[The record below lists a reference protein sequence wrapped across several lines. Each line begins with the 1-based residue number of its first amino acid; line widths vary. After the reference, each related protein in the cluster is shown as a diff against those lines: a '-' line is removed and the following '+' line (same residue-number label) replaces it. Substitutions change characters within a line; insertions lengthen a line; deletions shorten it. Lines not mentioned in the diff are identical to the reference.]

1 MMLFVESKSLG
12 QTVDGSLRIA
22 LLEKLQEKGLV
33 PLIRSTRLYFYEQ
46 ALLSPQRVSEMERAV
61 ASWAETE
68 EGATYVRGDVFSFV
82 DSALFLIFG
91 EDGEEA
97 AGMRA
102 GIVYGSDLDAP
113 SLKLNAFCRSVS
125 DALESLQR
133 NANRR
138 TSSTLALDDWK
149 LKERSA
155 PQVFARFGVV
165 TDLSDQPLER
175 ADATLERERALE
187 LLEDA
192 EARRWLRRIREAHA
206 EGRVSDL
213 LADESSELDAKSF
226 INRMSDVGLVRRE
239 VLVSCRKVGRALF
252 RLPSPD
258 ALSVITASRAI
269 CSECGSAIADE
280 KVEELIAPTEAASTL
295 LEDGSWLA
303 HRLRTMLSEL
313 GVPDK
318 QVATGPS
325 NGEGETLLLVD
336 VCNEPFL
343 FMLRDGD
350 VSAAHARRALD
361 KLAEIEGSHLVVIS
375 SGKIQ
380 EDARVRLRE
389 HTRRHVRGRSETE
402 VILIEGID
410 SKATSE
416 IQQAFERVSQRA
428 LAEELYEL
436 DSSLGI
442 SIGFMIATRFR
453 LMRNRPGALNE
464 LAESAIGAI
473 AGSLREI

>member
-1 MMLFVESKSLG
+1 MLFVESKSSG
-12 QTVDGSLRIA
+12 QTVEGALRIA

-33 PLIRSTRLYFYEQ
+33 PLIRSTRLYCYEQ
-46 ALLSPQRVSEMERAV
+46 ALLSPERVSEMERAI

-68 EGATYVRGDVFSFV
+68 DGAMYVRGDVFCFI

-91 EDGEEA
+91 EEGDET

-102 GIVYGSDLDAP
+102 GIVYGAELDEP
-113 SLKLNAFCRSVS
+113 LIKLNAFCRSIS

-133 NANRR
+133 NATR
-138 TSSTLALDDWK
+138 STGAHLRFDDWT

-155 PQVFARFGVV
+155 SQVFARFGGV
-165 TDLSDQPLER
+165 TDASDQPLER
-175 ADATLERERALE
+175 ADATLERVRALE
-187 LLEDA
+187 ILEDA
-192 EARRWLRRIREAHA
+192 EARRWLRRIREAHL
-206 EGRVSDL
+206 EGRVADL
-213 LADESSELDAKSF
+213 LADETSELNSKSL
-226 INRMSDVGLVRRE
+226 INRMSDAGLVRRE

-258 ALSVITASRAI
+258 ALSVITASRAT
-269 CSECGSAIADE
+269 CSECGAAIADE
-280 KVEELIAPTEAASTL
+280 KVEELIAPTEATSTL

-303 HRLRTMLSEL
+303 HRLRIALNEL

-318 QVATGPS
+318 QIATGPTD
-325 NGEGETLLLVD
+325 GDGETHILVD

-350 VSAAHARRALD
+350 VAASHARRALD
-361 KLAEIEGSHLVVIS
+361 KLAEIEGAHLVVIS

-389 HTRRHVRGRSETE
+389 HARRRGRGRSETE
-402 VILIEGID
+402 VILIEGMD
-410 SKATSE
+410 TAASE
-416 IQQAFERVSQRA
+416 LQQAFERVSQKA

-436 DSSLGI
+436 DSSLGL
-442 SIGFMIATRFR
+442 SVGFMIAARFR
-453 LMRNRPGALNE
+453 LMRHRPGTLNE
-464 LAESAIGAI
+464 LAESAVGAI